1 MTDYK
6 QVFKKRFEELY
17 RYLKASGKART
28 QSDMAKTLGITIQS
42 MRNYRLGHRIPD
54 SELQSKISRAFDVN
68 LNWLA
73 SGEGNMLAELSP
85 AEKIL
90 LERMREFDDPLQ
102 HSLLIAKAKYIQ
114 TELLEINIL
123 ENTLVSKYPDMDQ
136 VRKLSL
142 FTYLKSHLK
151 TLFDERIDNDAM
163 SNEKTLLSLQ
173 KDRLPSPHD
182 SQISSI
188 SDYYKKLFE
197 SKNIETQETI
207 NKFIK
212 LDGDIVT
219 KKIEEFNIL
228 YDNNLLRLS

>member
-6 QVFKKRFEELY
+6 QVFKNRFDEIY
-17 RYLKASGKART
+17 RHLKASGKVRT

-54 SELQSKISRAFDVN
+54 AQLLSKMSSAFEVN
-68 LNWLA
+68 LNWLV
-73 SGEGNMLAELSP
+73 SGEGSMLAELSP

-90 LERMREFDDPLQ
+90 LERMREFDDPLH

-123 ENTLVSKYPDMDQ
+123 ENTLANKYPDMDQ
-136 VRKLSL
+136 VRRLSL

-173 KDRLPSPHD
+173 KNRLTSPHD
-182 SQISSI
+182 SQITSI

-197 SKNIETQETI
+197 TKNIETRETI
-207 NKFIK
+207 NKLIN
-212 LDGDIVT
+212 LDGDIAI
-219 KKIEEFNIL
+219 KKIEEFKIL
-228 YDNNLLRLS
+228 YDNDLLD

>member
-1 MTDYK
+1 
-6 QVFKKRFEELY
+6 
-17 RYLKASGKART
+17 
-28 QSDMAKTLGITIQS
+28 
-42 MRNYRLGHRIPD
+42 
-54 SELQSKISRAFDVN
+54 
-68 LNWLA
+68 
-73 SGEGNMLAELSP
+73 
-85 AEKIL
+85 
-90 LERMREFDDPLQ
+90 MREFDDPLQ
-102 HSLLIAKAKYIQ
+102 HSILIAKAKYIQ
-114 TELLEINIL
+114 TELQEINIL
-123 ENTLVSKYPDMDQ
+123 ENTLDTKYPEMDQ

-197 SKNIETQETI
+197 SKNIENQETI
-207 NKFIK
+207 NKYIK
-212 LDGDIVT
+212 IDGDIVT

-228 YDNNLLRLS
+228 YHNNLLV

>member
-6 QVFKKRFEELY
+6 QVFKNRFDEIY
-17 RYLKASGKART
+17 RHLKASGKVRT

-54 SELQSKISRAFDVN
+54 SQLLSKMSSAFEVN
-68 LNWLA
+68 LNWLV
-73 SGEGNMLAELSP
+73 SGEGSMLAELSP

-90 LERMREFDDPLQ
+90 LERMREFDDPLH

-123 ENTLVSKYPDMDQ
+123 ENTLANKYPDMDQ
-136 VRKLSL
+136 VRRLSL

-173 KDRLPSPHD
+173 KNRQPSPHD

-197 SKNIETQETI
+197 TKNIETRETI
-207 NKFIK
+207 NKLIN
-212 LDGDIVT
+212 LDGDIAI
-219 KKIEEFNIL
+219 KKIEEFKIL
-228 YDNNLLRLS
+228 YYNDLLD

>member
-6 QVFKKRFEELY
+6 QVFKNRFDEIY
-17 RYLKASGKART
+17 RHLKASGKVRT

-54 SELQSKISRAFDVN
+54 SQLLSKMSSAFEVN
-68 LNWLA
+68 LNWLV
-73 SGEGNMLAELSP
+73 SGEGSMLAELSP

-90 LERMREFDDPLQ
+90 LERMREFDDPLH

-123 ENTLVSKYPDMDQ
+123 ENTLANKYPDMDQ
-136 VRKLSL
+136 VRRLSL

-173 KDRLPSPHD
+173 KNRLPSPHD
-182 SQISSI
+182 SQITSI

-197 SKNIETQETI
+197 TKNIETRETI
-207 NKFIK
+207 NKLIN
-212 LDGDIVT
+212 LDGDIAI
-219 KKIEEFNIL
+219 KKIEEFKIL
-228 YDNNLLRLS
+228 YDNDLLD